1 MGVAQVLRSR
11 SALRVNNKSTTS
23 AATLTLRQ
31 SLWPLALVTILF
43 FMWGFA
49 YGLLDTLNKHFQNTL
64 NITRTRSSGLQAA
77 YFGAYPLASLG
88 YANWILRHYG
98 YKAVFIFGLTLY
110 GIGALCM
117 WPAGLN
123 RSFGGFCA
131 ATFVIG
137 SGLGSLETA
146 ANPYLAVCGPPKYA
160 ELRINL
166 AQAFNGIGTCVA
178 PTLASYVFFTDT
190 QDDVSALKSVQWV
203 YLAIGIF
210 VFLLAGVFYLSNIPE
225 VTDED
230 MAFQVAETHVDEQE
244 KPLWKQYKLFHAALA
259 PVTSTG
265 AQVGI
270 AGYFINYAVETW
282 PGTSSATGSKYL
294 AGAQG
299 AFTVGRFSGA
309 LLMKYMRAR
318 WVFLAYLSGVVAFLA
333 ASITQREQ
341 NGIAM
346 LFVTMF
352 FESVCF
358 PTIVALGIRGLGR
371 HYKRGSGF
379 IVGGVC
385 GGAVVPPLLGHVA
398 DMHNS
403 TGFAMIVPTMFM
415 VAAWTYAVAVNFV
428 PAYRDTVDKV
438 GDSQIGL
445 TEGGGAGVMKDIEAR
460 GMEKSAEG
468 SVQIEH

>member
-1 MGVAQVLRSR
+1 
-11 SALRVNNKSTTS
+11 
-23 AATLTLRQ
+23 
-31 SLWPLALVTILF
+31 
-43 FMWGFA
+43 
-49 YGLLDTLNKHFQNTL
+49 
-64 NITRTRSSGLQAA
+64 
-77 YFGAYPLASLG
+77 
-88 YANWILRHYG
+88 
-98 YKAVFIFGLTLY
+98 
-110 GIGALCM
+110 M

-146 ANPYLAVCGPPKYA
+146 ANPYLTVCGPPKYA

-190 QDDVSALKSVQWV
+190 QDDVAALKSVQWV

-259 PVTSTG
+259 QFTYTG

-318 WVFLAYLSGVVAFLA
+318 WVFLVYLSGVVVFLA
-333 ASITQREQ
+333 ASITQRGQ

-445 TEGGGAGVMKDIEAR
+445 IEGDGAGVMKDVEAR

-468 SVQIEH
+468 SVHVEH

>member
-1 MGVAQVLRSR
+1 MVSIIAAPAQLPSWSAFFAKASDFIACSPKQTVGLAQSLGESEFVGGLQREAQQAGLHINVGIHEPTAGERVKNSSIWIDDRGVITQRYHTVHLFDATTPGESTTVEKGKGILPVFETPVGRVGLLICFDLRFPEISL
-11 SALRVNNKSTTS
+11 ALRRQDAQIISYAS
-23 AATLTLRQ
+23 A
-31 SLWPLALVTILF
+31 F
-43 FMWGFA
+43 
-49 YGLLDTLNKHFQNTL
+49 
-64 NITRTRSSGLQAA
+64 
-77 YFGAYPLASLG
+77 
-88 YANWILRHYG
+88 
-98 YKAVFIFGLTLY
+98 
-110 GIGALCM
+110 
-117 WPAGLN
+117 
-123 RSFGGFCA
+123 
-131 ATFVIG
+131 
-137 SGLGSLETA
+137 
-146 ANPYLAVCGPPKYA
+146 
-160 ELRINL
+160 L
-166 AQAFNGIGTCVA
+166 AQTGPAHWE
-178 PTLASYVFFTDT
+178 TLLRARAIETQCYIIAAAQAGQHNKGRASYGHAMIVNPWGEVVAKLGEEPKEPQIATAEIDFDFFSRLGVVVTPLY
-190 QDDVSALKSVQWV
+190 VSLRVS
-203 YLAIGIF
+203 LR
-210 VFLLAGVFYLSNIPE
+210 FLNSKKLPE
-225 VTDED
+225 P
-230 MAFQVAETHVDEQE
+230 AC
-244 KPLWKQYKLFHAALA
+244 LLC
-259 PVTSTG
+259 
-265 AQVGI
+265 VGI